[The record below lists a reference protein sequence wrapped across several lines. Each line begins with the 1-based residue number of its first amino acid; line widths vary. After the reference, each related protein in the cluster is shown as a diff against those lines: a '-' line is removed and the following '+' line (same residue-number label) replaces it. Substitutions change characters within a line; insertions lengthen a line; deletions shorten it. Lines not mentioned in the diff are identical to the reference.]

1 MVTRRHFLTRLSVA
15 SVGTYVVSG
24 FSTSEALAKEVSRT
38 LGESRTLDAAEALPI
53 KYGYAAITWG
63 ADIVKAMEDISAVGF
78 RAIQLRGEAF
88 AQFGDKPKALRELLD
103 KHRLTFAV
111 LSSGNLSIDPAR
123 EQEMLAL
130 HTQHAQFVKDAGGLY
145 LQVIDER
152 PKGRDVVPDDYRRL
166 GRLMTEL
173 GKRTGNLGV
182 PLVYHHHMNSTGEK
196 PHEVAAV
203 LDAADKR
210 HVRLLFDVAHYQ
222 QGGGDPIPAIRTY
235 RDWIDVVHLK
245 DVRPAP
251 ESGGS
256 GGSGGSGRSGRS
268 GESGRSGGSGGS
280 GGASPYQFV
289 ELGRG
294 RVDLPGVFA
303 VLREINYRKWA
314 IVELDRVP
322 DPGRTPKEA
331 AETNKRYLL
340 ETMHQTI

>member
-1 MVTRRHFLTRLSVA
+1 MVTRRQFLTGLSA
-15 SVGTYVVSG
+15 TYVVSG
-24 FSTSEALAKEVSRT
+24 FSRT
-38 LGESRTLDAAEALPI
+38 VGAADALPI

-63 ADIVKAMEDISAVGF
+63 ADIVKAIEDISAVGF

-88 AQFGDKPKALRELLD
+88 AQFGDKPKALRQLLD
-103 KHRLTFAV
+103 THRLTFAV

-123 EQEMLAL
+123 EQEMLTL
-130 HTQHAQFVKDAGGLY
+130 HTQHAQFVKEAGGLY

-152 PKGRDVVPDDYRRL
+152 PKGREVVPDDYRRL

-222 QGGGDPIPAIRTY
+222 QGGGDPVAAIRTY

-251 ESGGS
+251 EAGGS
-256 GGSGGSGRSGRS
+256 GGSRGSV
-268 GESGRSGGSGGS
+268 
-280 GGASPYQFV
+280 GASPYQFV

-340 ETMHQTI
+340 ETMHQTL

>member
-1 MVTRRHFLTRLSVA
+1 MVTRREFLAAAGAVA
-15 SVGTYVVSG
+15 SSPVVSG
-24 FSTSEALAKEVSRT
+24 LSRT
-38 LGESRTLDAAEALPI
+38 GEATAAASM

-63 ADIVKAMEDISAVGF
+63 GEIVRAIEEIAAVGF

-88 AQFGDKPKALRELLD
+88 AQYGDKPIALRELLAT
-103 KHRLTFAV
+103 HRLTFAV

-123 EQEMLAL
+123 EQEMLSM

-152 PKGRDVVPDDYRRL
+152 PKGRAVAAADYARL

-173 GKRTGNLGV
+173 GKRTAALGV

-203 LDAADKR
+203 LDAADPK
-210 HVRLLFDVAHYQ
+210 HVRLLFDTAHYQ
-222 QGGGDPIPAIRTY
+222 QGGGDPVAAIRKY

-245 DVRPAP
+245 DVRPAL

-256 GGSGGSGRSGRS
+256 GGSNR
-268 GESGRSGGSGGS
+268 
-280 GGASPYQFV
+280 YQFV

-303 VLREINYRKWA
+303 ALNEINYDKWA

-331 AETNKRYLL
+331 AETNKRYLI
-340 ETMHQTI
+340 EQAHQTI